1 MSMSED
7 EKEESGDEKLEDE
20 EKKNERRIQVQ
31 ERIGLNT
38 SSATRTLISMG
49 FESQASARAARECK
63 EDIANSV
70 VLLGEAQELQR
81 EFEDSELDSALLC
94 LIENGRKLY
103 MARKDMEK
111 LMRLRSMGFQDDERS
126 VRLLREHNGDL
137 ARVVNRLMTS

>member
-1 MSMSED
+1 
-7 EKEESGDEKLEDE
+7 
-20 EKKNERRIQVQ
+20 
-31 ERIGLNT
+31 
-38 SSATRTLISMG
+38 MG

-111 LMRLRSMGFQDDERS
+111 LMRMRSMGFQDDERS